1 MVSVQQFAE
10 ITRRVIARDGFD
22 DYLPTALYPA
32 RKHIVVLEGCPD
44 DVELEPVAVSWA
56 TKNAVANEEFLVAF
70 KVGNESFKVIRM
82 SSGEREEAIF
92 HVSDA
97 E

>member
-1 MVSVQQFAE
+1 MVSVQEFAG

-32 RKHIVVLEGCPD
+32 RKHIVVLEDCPEGVD
-44 DVELEPVAVSWA
+44 LEPIAVTWA

-70 KVGNESFKVIRM
+70 KVDRESFKVVRV
-82 SSGEREEAIF
+82 SDGERDEATF
-92 HVSDA
+92 HVS
-97 E
+97 ETE